1 MKSKQSNL
9 HPFLVTPLR
18 PSVILNFWRNRPNQN
33 SVRLGAIKDILDRAG
48 FKPVDRQEIHQVSEF
63 AGWSDEELNAEY
75 KRMMQAE
82 MERHTRDQQMVGMF
96 EHENYLEEGFED
108 N

>member
-1 MKSKQSNL
+1 MTKPENSFDLLVKKVGTLSVVQRPTMSKSE
-9 HPFLVTPLR
+9 
-18 PSVILNFWRNRPNQN
+18 
-33 SVRLGAIKDILDRAG
+33 SVRLRAIKDILDRAG

-63 AGWSDEELNAEY
+63 AGWSDQELNAEY
-75 KRMMQAE
+75 KRLMQTE
-82 MERHTRDQQMVGMF
+82 MERHERDQQMVGMF